1 MGAGTKEVAT
11 IEALPDKVNFLK
23 QTEMKKIANSNKLA
37 SFEATLVQNLPK
49 IKTRKCLFL
58 DLYTDILY

>member
-23 QTEMKKIANSNKLA
+23 IDRNKEKSKYQIETKLQASKLRLFKILPTECR
-37 SFEATLVQNLPK
+37 V
-49 IKTRKCLFL
+49 
-58 DLYTDILY
+58 